1 MRPELLPPLR
11 ENPHFVQSLDL
22 VERIYELVRSDQ
34 PCADE
39 LAQLNAISRH
49 KLMEDDFAKDER
61 DEIITPE
68 ELAFGLIL
76 HKIPTPEHL
85 TYEEMLDLVTQR
97 KKNTVED
104 GLYVGYWIQCLT
116 EYTGDL
122 KFSYLLQ
129 GGAERYFRDG
139 KSRWLT
145 PKEILDTAL
154 AAGKGNSN
162 AAVKRDGDPVM
173 EEER

>member
-11 ENPHFVQSLDL
+11 ENPNFVQSLGL

-39 LAQLNAISRH
+39 LAQLNTISRH
-49 KLMEDDFAKDER
+49 KLMEDDFEKDER

-85 TYEEMLDLVTQR
+85 TYEEMLDLVTQL
-97 KKNTVED
+97 KKGTVED
-104 GLYVGYWIQCLT
+104 GLYVGYWIQCLCNCT
-116 EYTGDL
+116 KDSN
-122 KFSYLLQ
+122 FSQLLQ

-154 AAGKGNSN
+154 AAGKEN
-162 AAVKRDGDPVM
+162 AKTAGTGDC
-173 EEER
+173 